1 MQLGHVFLC
10 AYKFTSV
17 YSLFCREELHFFGT
31 RLQNNK
37 TSSGSAMTMV
47 SYWTIHDVTRKHKM
61 ADHHHFKV
69 NKMIQKINNTIF
81 IHFATLNSW
90 RYSCVWWLQLR
101 GFPVRDK
108 EVLSPNLVTSTAA
121 ASPADSPTVSSRLW
135 QMLRQACLPIHMS
148 LVSLVEAEGWKTGL
162 SSIGGISASS
172 EIFSTCLSVSL
183 LWLKNIKANW
193 KARINYQAC
202 GSL

>member
-108 EVLSPNLVTSTAA
+108 EVLSRDLN
-121 ASPADSPTVSSRLW
+121 
-135 QMLRQACLPIHMS
+135 
-148 LVSLVEAEGWKTGL
+148 
-162 SSIGGISASS
+162 
-172 EIFSTCLSVSL
+172 
-183 LWLKNIKANW
+183 
-193 KARINYQAC
+193 C
-202 GSL
+202 GSIICWFSYCIVQVFNFLWTFMLSPVHFYIITRNVQLYQPTDISPDISIIV